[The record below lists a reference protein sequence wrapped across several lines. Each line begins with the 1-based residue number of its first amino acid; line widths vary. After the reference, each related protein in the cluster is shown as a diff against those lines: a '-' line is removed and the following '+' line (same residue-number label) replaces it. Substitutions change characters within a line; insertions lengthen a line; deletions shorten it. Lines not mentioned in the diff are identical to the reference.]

1 MFQIRKHRR
10 KSNLVY
16 SFGGKE
22 KKEWSSVSLSQS
34 LALMLTQGPAL
45 YDLMWLVKMAA
56 IMYTINKSSAV
67 LSQSESVTLML
78 GGFMPSTYDL
88 WTPYNQSNCRTLEVR
103 D

>member
-1 MFQIRKHRR
+1 MFQIRKHCR
-10 KSNLVY
+10 KSNLV
-16 SFGGKE
+16 SSIGGKKK

-34 LALMLTQGPAL
+34 LALMLTMGPAL

-67 LSQSESVTLML
+67 LSQSESVAL
-78 GGFMPSTYDL
+78 MPSAYDL
-88 WTPYNQSNCRTLEVR
+88 WTLYNQSDCRTLEVK

>member
-1 MFQIRKHRR
+1 MFQIRKYCR
-10 KSNLVY
+10 KSNLVS
-16 SFGGKE
+16 SFGGK

-67 LSQSESVTLML
+67 LSRSESVALML

-88 WTPYNQSNCRTLEVR
+88 WTLYNQSDCRTLEVR